1 MGLLKL
7 TSESSLDLERGSVV
21 VAIPVHNGYDHVVES
36 VAAALR
42 HTAVDVPICIINDG
56 SSDERIELFIE
67 ELGGSSDLEHRLYYL
82 SHHAKRG
89 FVESCNEAFDL
100 FAPADVVLL
109 NSDCVVSEGWLERM
123 RSAAASDARVA
134 TVSVMANSAT
144 MISVPERNTPTD
156 GLPAALTLDE
166 AARAVGENAL
176 GSRPEIPTAI
186 GHCVLI
192 RRSALELVGGFDP
205 IFSPGYGEEVDF
217 AQRCLIVGL
226 KHVMADTLMSIKD
239 AMSCFTTGVTV
250 VTTRF
255 NGQDWGMTCNSFNTV
270 SLEPALVLWSVRK
283 ESQSREAFVQSGGY
297 LVNVLE
303 KSQKNLALQYAQGTQ
318 AERFAGQT
326 LVRSAQDY
334 VRLPQSLAWF
344 ECKLSQVVSAG
355 DHDILIG
362 EVVDFGL
369 QPGQGLAYAQRS
381 FGSLAALV

>member
-1 MGLLKL
+1 
-7 TSESSLDLERGSVV
+7 
-21 VAIPVHNGYDHVVES
+21 
-36 VAAALR
+36 
-42 HTAVDVPICIINDG
+42 
-56 SSDERIELFIE
+56 
-67 ELGGSSDLEHRLYYL
+67 
-82 SHHAKRG
+82 
-89 FVESCNEAFDL
+89 
-100 FAPADVVLL
+100 
-109 NSDCVVSEGWLERM
+109 
-123 RSAAASDARVA
+123 
-134 TVSVMANSAT
+134 
-144 MISVPERNTPTD
+144 
-156 GLPAALTLDE
+156 
-166 AARAVGENAL
+166 
-176 GSRPEIPTAI
+176 
-186 GHCVLI
+186 
-192 RRSALELVGGFDP
+192 
-205 IFSPGYGEEVDF
+205 
-217 AQRCLIVGL
+217 
-226 KHVMADTLMSIKD
+226 MSIKD
-239 AMSCFTTGVTV
+239 AMSGFTTGVTV

-318 AERFAGQT
+318 AERFAGQA

-381 FGSLAALV
+381 FGSLAALA

>member
-1 MGLLKL
+1 
-7 TSESSLDLERGSVV
+7 
-21 VAIPVHNGYDHVVES
+21 
-36 VAAALR
+36 
-42 HTAVDVPICIINDG
+42 
-56 SSDERIELFIE
+56 
-67 ELGGSSDLEHRLYYL
+67 
-82 SHHAKRG
+82 
-89 FVESCNEAFDL
+89 
-100 FAPADVVLL
+100 
-109 NSDCVVSEGWLERM
+109 
-123 RSAAASDARVA
+123 
-134 TVSVMANSAT
+134 
-144 MISVPERNTPTD
+144 
-156 GLPAALTLDE
+156 
-166 AARAVGENAL
+166 
-176 GSRPEIPTAI
+176 
-186 GHCVLI
+186 
-192 RRSALELVGGFDP
+192 
-205 IFSPGYGEEVDF
+205 
-217 AQRCLIVGL
+217 
-226 KHVMADTLMSIKD
+226 MSIKD

-369 QPGQGLAYAQRS
+369 QPGQGLAYAQRN
-381 FGSLAALV
+381 FGSLAALA